1 MLEADFKNQRIIDL
15 ENKIRNNK
23 RIIVNIMT
31 ENIFNLRFN
40 QGENKKTVKQLDR
53 DELLFRMLQSR
64 HKRIR
69 MVEALIKESNDR
81 KTQLMVWGVHSDLID
96 LRKLVKLMQD
106 IVILLQEKN
115 LLFEIQGKKDY
126 VKVGEIERKLEWPIR
141 IRS

>member
-1 MLEADFKNQRIIDL
+1 
-15 ENKIRNNK
+15 
-23 RIIVNIMT
+23 
-31 ENIFNLRFN
+31 
-40 QGENKKTVKQLDR
+40 
-53 DELLFRMLQSR
+53 MLQSR

>member
-1 MLEADFKNQRIIDL
+1 
-15 ENKIRNNK
+15 
-23 RIIVNIMT
+23 
-31 ENIFNLRFN
+31 
-40 QGENKKTVKQLDR
+40 
-53 DELLFRMLQSR
+53 
-64 HKRIR
+64 